1 MREALYAAAIDL
13 FRVHGYDAVSVTAV
27 CERAGVAKGTF
38 FNHFPTKDHLLLE
51 WYARLNTAGAV
62 IPPPGPLAERLSA
75 FAMGFLDPILADPAL
90 WLEKHR
96 RAGLEPAFRTHEA
109 ESDAEVRSQV
119 ASLIEEARK
128 DGEIGAALDPERLA
142 GLFVA
147 MLTGTMQEHAMTED
161 VEGLAPTLRARI
173 ETFAELLAKPR

>member
-13 FRVHGYDAVSVTAV
+13 FRKHGYDAVSVTAV

-51 WYARLNTAGAV
+51 WYARLNAAGV
-62 IPPPGPLAERLSA
+62 VDPPPGPLGERLTA
-75 FAMGFLDPILADPAL
+75 FAMGFLGPVFDDPSL

-119 ASLIEEARK
+119 ATLIDEARK
-128 DGEIGAALDPERLA
+128 DGEIGAALDPDQLA

-147 MLTGTMQEHAMTED
+147 MLTGTMQEHAMAED
-161 VEGLAPTLRARI
+161 VEGLAPKLRARI
-173 ETFAELLAKPR
+173 ATFARLLAKPR